1 MYASGSGERARGTF
15 FCLLRRSNVSERGAG
30 VGVYFGS
37 LPRAAA
43 LFVGKPAGREDIR
56 AKRFFLLCLDH
67 LMITDGEGESVAATL
82 YSWLRT

>member
-1 MYASGSGERARGTF
+1 MDRASAWD
-15 FCLLRRSNVSERGAG
+15 LLFGLDGRLIFSEREAG

-37 LPRAAA
+37 LPRAE
-43 LFVGKPAGREDIR
+43 VPSIGTPAGSVDKR
-56 AKRFFLLCLDH
+56 AERFFLLCLDH